1 MMRIGH
7 LTSGIHRLTE
17 GKFFFLVL
25 IAILLGGLVLRT
37 IYLDAD
43 PPIGITSSQDFSTDP
58 FSYVYF
64 AKNKIDIGNA
74 NPYNDQRWVLY
85 EKSTQTL
92 AALIVYS
99 IFGTGRAAGNL
110 VGVLLNFAAIL
121 MLALAIKNFGS
132 RLGALLFAFL
142 ASLNY
147 TLVHF
152 ARAPFMEASE
162 NFWLCAAFYFFSLG
176 QRRAWMLIFAGMAA
190 AAAALF
196 GKMIALFAIGLYLAA
211 FLLYW
216 LSDRKQL
223 RSVIK
228 QALFFFAGYA
238 AVAVFWL
245 FFTYLPSS
253 EQVAHYLSEQG
264 VGLYGAPKA
273 FEGIGMF
280 FLQLQTLLVERHFFT
295 KLPLITIFASLFG
308 AAVIYSLLRSKKQAS
323 DPGLN
328 MGWLILLLWA
338 ATSFV
343 ALFPFNYR
351 PLRYETT
358 LMFPMMA
365 MAGLMLA
372 ALLTPKS
379 SGAPR
384 GKSKR
389 NQVNP
394 VFLGIIWG
402 LWLLPMLYAALVVGT
417 GMWSDPASHANLL
430 DSPLLYALLLF
441 LVGFGSAFLAKAVRG
456 IRFNWRPAA
465 LFVAVVLLVGYTAV
479 QFVQYGSWVRM
490 REYTL
495 ITADR
500 DIGAILAKNAVISG
514 SYAVALTQE
523 NDLGS
528 VHHMFGLKYVDPDL
542 FKRFPITHL
551 VVDEANE
558 KRARE
563 DYPDLMSKAEV
574 LATYGIRGYAV
585 KLIRVAG
592 VTGNEQAS
600 QYQPTAFEEARHW
613 VDQANND
620 SARVYFE
627 RYLDED
633 IPNYSADMA
642 LGTAYIGEENYAR
655 ALVHLRKAH
664 DFAPRDVLAN
674 YYLGYAYMGVAAA
687 QTKPVYFDSALVC
700 FKFAHRFMPKDQK
713 LTQAVEELEKRKR

>member
-1 MMRIGH
+1 MRIGH
-7 LTSGIHRLTE
+7 LTSRLHRIAE

-25 IAILLGGLVLRT
+25 IVILLGGLVLRT
-37 IYLDAD
+37 VYLDAD
-43 PPIGITSSQDFSTDP
+43 PPIGITNSQDFSTDP

-74 NPYNDQRWVLY
+74 NPYNDQRWILY

-121 MLALAIKNFGS
+121 LLALAIKNFGS

-162 NFWLCAAFYFFSLG
+162 NFWLCAAFYFVSLG
-176 QRRAWMLIFAGMAA
+176 QQRAWMLIFAGMAA

-223 RSVIK
+223 RSVIR
-228 QALFFFAGYA
+228 QALLFFVGYA

-280 FLQLQTLLVERHFFT
+280 FWQLQTLLVERNFFA
-295 KLPLITIFASLFG
+295 KLPLITIFGSLFG
-308 AAVIYSLLRSKKQAS
+308 AGVIYSLLKGKKHGS
-323 DPGLN
+323 GSGLN
-328 MGWLILLLWA
+328 IGWLILLLWA
-338 ATSFV
+338 AASFV

-372 ALLTPKS
+372 TLLTPAKS
-379 SGAPR
+379 GSSK
-384 GKSKR
+384 GKGKPS
-389 NQVNP
+389 QVNP
-394 VFLGIIWG
+394 VYLGLFWG
-402 LWLLPMLYAALVVGT
+402 FWLLPMLYALLVVGT
-417 GMWSDPASHANLL
+417 GMWTDPAARADLSN
-430 DSPLLYALLLF
+430 SPLLYPLLLF
-441 LVGFGSAFLAKAVRG
+441 LVGSGAAFLVKPARDL
-456 IRFNWRPAA
+456 RFNWRPAA
-465 LFVAVVLLVGYTAV
+465 LLIAGILLVGYAAV
-479 QFVQYGSWVRM
+479 QFVQYGRWVSM
-490 REYTL
+490 RQYTL

-500 DIGAILAKNAVISG
+500 DIGAILAKDAVISG

-523 NDLGS
+523 NRLGC
-528 VHHMFGLKYVDPDL
+528 VHHMFGLKYVDPDF

-551 VVDEANE
+551 VVDEGNE
-558 KRARE
+558 KRARQ
-563 DYPDLMSKAEV
+563 DYPDVMSKAEV
-574 LATYGIRGYAV
+574 LATYGIRGYPV
-585 KLIRVAG
+585 KLMRVAG
-592 VTGNEQAS
+592 ATGNEQAS
-600 QYQPTAFEEARHW
+600 KYQPTAFEEARHW
-613 VDQANND
+613 VDLANND

-642 LGTAYIGEENYAR
+642 LGTAYIGEDNYAK
-655 ALVHLRKAH
+655 ALLHLRKAH
-664 DFAPRDVLAN
+664 DFSPRDVLAN
-674 YYLGYAYMGVAAA
+674 YYLGYAYMGAAAA
-687 QTKPVYFDSALVC
+687 QTEPVYFDSALVC
-700 FKFAHRFMPKDQK
+700 FRFAHKFMPNDQK
-713 LTQAVEELEKRKR
+713 LTQAVDELEKRKR

>member
-1 MMRIGH
+1 MRVGQ
-7 LTSGIHRLTE
+7 LTSRIHRLAE
-17 GKFFFLVL
+17 GKFFFLLL
-25 IAILLGGLVLRT
+25 IVILLGGLVLRT

-43 PPIGITSSQDFSTDP
+43 PPIGITNSQDFSTDP

-64 AKNKIDIGNA
+64 AKNKIDTGNA
-74 NPYNDQRWVLY
+74 NPYNDQRWILY

-162 NFWLCAAFYFFSLG
+162 NFWLCAAFYFLSLG
-176 QRRAWMLIFAGMAA
+176 QNRAWVLIFAGMAA

-196 GKMIALFAIGLYLAA
+196 GKMIALFAIGLYIAA
-211 FLLYW
+211 FVLYW

-223 RSVIK
+223 RLVVK
-228 QALFFFAGYA
+228 QALFFLAGYA
-238 AVAVFWL
+238 AVAIFWL
-245 FFTYLPSS
+245 LFTYLPSS

-273 FEGIGMF
+273 FDGIGMF
-280 FLQLQTLLVERHFFT
+280 FFQLQTLLVERHFFA
-295 KLPLITIFASLFG
+295 KLPLITIFGSLFG
-308 AAVIYSLLRSKKQAS
+308 AGVIYSLLRGRRHGTGS
-323 DPGLN
+323 GLN
-328 MGWLILLLWA
+328 MGWLVLLLWVA
-338 ATSFV
+338 ASFV
-343 ALFPFNYR
+343 SLFPFNYR

-372 ALLTPKS
+372 AFLSPAKPGTAK
-379 SGAPR
+379 
-384 GKSKR
+384 GKGKHS
-389 NQVNP
+389 QVHP
-394 VFLGIIWG
+394 VYLGILWG
-402 LWLLPMLYAALVVGT
+402 LWLMPMLYAVLVVGT
-417 GMWSDPASHANLL
+417 GMWGNPASRANLTN
-430 DSPLLYALLLF
+430 SPLLYALLLF
-441 LVGFGSAFLAKAVRG
+441 LVGFGSAFLVKAARG
-456 IRFNWRPAA
+456 MRFNWRPAA
-465 LFVAVVLLVGYTAV
+465 LLVAVVLLVGYAAV
-479 QFVQYGSWVRM
+479 QFVEYGSWVRM

-495 ITADR
+495 VTADR
-500 DIGAILAKNAVISG
+500 DMGAILAKDAVISG

-523 NDLGS
+523 NDLGA
-528 VHHMFGLKYVDPDL
+528 VHHMFGLKYVDPDF

-551 VVDEANE
+551 VVDEGNE

-563 DYPDLMSKAEV
+563 DYPDVMSNSEV
-574 LATYGIRGYAV
+574 LATYGIRGYSV

-592 VTGNEQAS
+592 ATGNEQAS
-600 QYQPTAFEEARHW
+600 EYQPTAFEDARHW
-613 VDQANND
+613 VDQASND

-642 LGTAYIGEENYAR
+642 LGTAYMGESNYAK

-687 QTKPVYFDSALVC
+687 QTEPAYFDSALAC
-700 FKFAHRFMPKDQK
+700 FKFAHLFMPKDQK
-713 LTQAVEELEKRKR
+713 LTEAVKELEQRKR